1 MPLASPMMSLK
12 AVGRMLRMACG
23 STMREAWRRRER
35 PSAAAAS
42 SCPWSTDKMP
52 PRTISE
58 AKAAWFSVRP
68 SSAATKGL
76 MSCVVGYEKNV
87 RSVNG
92 TPSDTVS
99 YR

>member
-1 MPLASPMMSLK
+1 VPLASPMMSLK
-12 AVGRMLRMACG
+12 AVGRMVRIACG
-23 STMREAWRRRER
+23 STMRNDWRRRDR

-42 SCPWSTDKMP
+42 SWPCSTERMP

-58 AKAAWFSVRP
+58 AKAAWLSVRP
-68 SSAATKGL
+68 SSAAMKGL
-76 MSCVVGYEKNV
+76 ISCVVGYEKKV
-87 RSVNG
+87 TSVNG